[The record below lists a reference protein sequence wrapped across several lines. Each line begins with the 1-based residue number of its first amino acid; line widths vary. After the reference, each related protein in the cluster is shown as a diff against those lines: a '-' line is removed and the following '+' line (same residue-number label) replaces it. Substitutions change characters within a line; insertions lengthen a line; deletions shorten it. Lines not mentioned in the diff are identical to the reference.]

1 MDKNIY
7 RTIAVVTGVFML
19 TVATMLAINY
29 FQVRQITPLQT
40 DVMETL
46 KGLNEMNPDNAELQ
60 QQIRQLD
67 LLARKAYFVQEDHQ
81 KMGVYLLLGM
91 AAVFVV
97 CLRGY
102 YKGVMHIAPKEI
114 DLFDEWMMQSRSRKY
129 VHWLAGALTAVAVVA
144 VVASNPQWF
153 ESEEP
158 AEEELLAE
166 SVEMTEESA
175 AVAAEPVAAESEE
188 AAPAEAEATE
198 QTTEAAAESATEQTA
213 TAAAQPAAARVN
225 HHTFRGRNAN
235 GHSPARNIP
244 AQWDLSGGGKIAWHQ
259 TTKGKQGYSSPIV
272 HNNKIFFT
280 GGDAETRELY
290 CHDLLTGE
298 HLWTL
303 PATNIPGSPAT
314 PPTVAGNTGY
324 ASATA
329 ATDGNYV
336 CAIFAT
342 GDIICADMD
351 GKRAWAKNLGVPDNQ
366 YGYVSSLLVW
376 GSSVF
381 VQYDNN
387 NTHKIMA
394 LDIATGNVRWQQ
406 ERDTKVCWSSPIIAT
421 VDGKA
426 QLVLMGNPDVRAYN
440 PSTGEQLWSVPGMG
454 GEVCPSPCSGDGVIY
469 AANEYA
475 KLMAI
480 NGADGSILWEA
491 ADYLPE
497 VSSPVVVGGRVYIA
511 TSYGVLAAFDA
522 KTGELKGEKELN
534 MELYSS
540 PMVVDGKIYIIGT
553 GGQVRVMAAND
564 ELTDVASFETGEQT
578 YATPAFVDG
587 KIVIR
592 TEQSIYCV
600 SES

>member
-7 RTIAVVTGVFML
+7 RTIALVTGVFML

-46 KGLNEMNPDNAELQ
+46 KGLNEMNSDNEQLQ
-60 QQIRQLD
+60 AQIRQLD

-81 KMGVYLLLGM
+81 KVGVYLLLGM
-91 AAVFVV
+91 AAVFVF
-97 CLRGY
+97 CLREY

-114 DLFDEWMMQSRSRKY
+114 DIFDEWLMKSRSRRY
-129 VHWLAGALTAVAVVA
+129 VHWLAGVLTVVALIA
-144 VVASNPQWF
+144 VVASNPQLF
-153 ESEEP
+153 ERDEEP
-158 AEEELLAE
+158 LQELMAESAVVEDEVTKAMSESIAMEATEVVSAAETVEPNAE
-166 SVEMTEESA
+166 SV
-175 AVAAEPVAAESEE
+175 
-188 AAPAEAEATE
+188 AEATTPVA
-198 QTTEAAAESATEQTA
+198 TTASTVT
-213 TAAAQPAAARVN
+213 PAAARVN
-225 HHTFRGRNAN
+225 HHMFRGRNSN
-235 GHSPARNIP
+235 GHSQAKGVPT
-244 AQWDLSGGGKIAWHQ
+244 QWDLPGGGKIAWRQ
-259 TTKGKQGYSSPIV
+259 TEMGKQGFSSPIV
-272 HNNKIFFT
+272 HNNKLFFT
-280 GGDAETRELY
+280 GGDQASRELY
-290 CHDLLTGE
+290 CHDLSTGE

-303 PATNIPGSPAT
+303 AATNIPGSPST
-314 PPTVAGNTGY
+314 PPLVAGNTGY

-351 GKRAWAKNLGVPDNQ
+351 GNRVWAKNLGVPDNQ

-376 GSSVF
+376 GNSVF

-387 NTHKIMA
+387 NTHKVMA
-394 LDIATGNVRWQQ
+394 IELATGNVRWQT
-406 ERDTKVCWSSPIIAT
+406 ERDTKVAWSSPIIAM
-421 VDGKA
+421 VGGQA
-426 QLVLMGNPDVRAYN
+426 QLILMGNPDVRAYN
-440 PSTGEQLWSVPGMG
+440 PSTGEQLWSVSGMG
-454 GEVCPSPCSGDGVIY
+454 GEVCPSPCSADGVIY

-480 NGADGSILWEA
+480 NGTDGSILWES

-497 VSSPVVVGGRVYIA
+497 VSSPVVAGGRVYIA
-511 TSYGVLAAFDA
+511 TSYGVLAAYDA
-522 KTGELKGEKELN
+522 KTGEFKGEKELN

-553 GGQVRVMAAND
+553 SGQVYVMAAND
-564 ELTDVASFETGEQT
+564 DLTNIAVFETGETT

-587 KIVIR
+587 KIVVR
-592 TEQSIYCV
+592 TEQSVYCV
-600 SES
+600 TEG

>member
-1 MDKNIY
+1 
-7 RTIAVVTGVFML
+7 ML

-46 KGLNEMNPDNAELQ
+46 KGLNEMNSDNEQLQ
-60 QQIRQLD
+60 AQIRQLD

-81 KMGVYLLLGM
+81 KVGVYLLLGM
-91 AAVFVV
+91 AVVFVA

-102 YKGVMHIAPKEI
+102 YKDVIHIAPKEI
-114 DLFDEWMMQSRSRKY
+114 DLFDEWLMQSRSRKY
-129 VHWLAGALTAVAVVA
+129 VHWLAGLLSVVALVAVA
-144 VVASNPQWF
+144 ASNPQWF
-153 ESEEP
+153 ESKEQSQEK
-158 AEEELLAE
+158 LLAE
-166 SVEMTEESA
+166 SAEPADEVAEITPEPIAVATSEVAPEVEASADVTEDVAVESSAESA
-175 AVAAEPVAAESEE
+175 VETTAAS
-188 AAPAEAEATE
+188 AAPAT
-198 QTTEAAAESATEQTA
+198 
-213 TAAAQPAAARVN
+213 ARVN
-225 HHTFRGRNAN
+225 HHMFRGRNSN
-235 GHSPARNIP
+235 GHSQARGVP
-244 AQWDLSGGGKIAWHQ
+244 SQWDLSGGGKIAWRQ
-259 TTKGKQGYSSPIV
+259 TVKGKQGFSSPIV
-272 HNNKIFFT
+272 HNNKLFFT
-280 GGDAETRELY
+280 GGDEATRELY
-290 CHDLLTGE
+290 CHDLSTGE

-303 PATNIPGSPAT
+303 PATNIPGSPSS
-314 PPTVAGNTGY
+314 PPAVAGNTGY

-351 GKRAWAKNLGVPDNQ
+351 GNRVWAKNLGVPDNQ

-376 GSSVF
+376 GGSVF

-387 NTHKIMA
+387 NTHKVLA
-394 LDIATGNVRWQQ
+394 LDIASGNVLWQK
-406 ERDTKVCWSSPIIAT
+406 ERDTKVSWSSPIIAT
-421 VDGKA
+421 VGGQA
-426 QLVLMGNPDVRAYN
+426 QLILMGNPDVRAYN
-440 PSTGEQLWSVPGMG
+440 PSTGEELWSVSGMG
-454 GEVCPSPCSGDGVIY
+454 GEVCPSPCSADGVIY

-480 NGADGSILWEA
+480 NGADGSILWEST
-491 ADYLPE
+491 DYLPE

-522 KTGELKGEKELN
+522 KTGELKSEKELN

-553 GGQVRVMAAND
+553 NGQVYVIAAND
-564 ELTDVASFETGEQT
+564 DLTDVAVFETGEAT

-587 KIVIR
+587 KIVVR

-600 SES
+600 TES